1 MTSNKLIMRYTPGWR
16 EEWIFA
22 PLKTTYLITLS
33 KEVNASFDIGLEKY
47 TVYKIWVFWSFLLP
61 VRMVKLKHFWL
72 PSQNVQSEFNR
83 AWLIDF
89 DRFSLSVTAW
99 ITVSFMRQEGA
110 KSLELRFVSASNHN
124 NSGQISIV
132 MEIQCTQLSNQVTL
146 TFH

>member
-1 MTSNKLIMRYTPGWR
+1 
-16 EEWIFA
+16 
-22 PLKTTYLITLS
+22 
-33 KEVNASFDIGLEKY
+33 
-47 TVYKIWVFWSFLLP
+47 
-61 VRMVKLKHFWL
+61 MVKLKHFWL
-72 PSQNVQSEFNR
+72 PSQNVQNEFNR
-83 AWLIDF
+83 AWLIEF

>member
-1 MTSNKLIMRYTPGWR
+1 
-16 EEWIFA
+16 
-22 PLKTTYLITLS
+22 
-33 KEVNASFDIGLEKY
+33 
-47 TVYKIWVFWSFLLP
+47 
-61 VRMVKLKHFWL
+61 MVKLKHFWL

-99 ITVSFMRQEGA
+99 ITVSFMRLEGA
-110 KSLELRFVSASNHN
+110 KSLKLRFVSASNHN